1 MLYAYNAYQPI
12 ISLLEQGYCS
22 RISRGNYR
30 AHQSKIY
37 RTLQQNSPTTFFASL
52 YFFEI
57 SPSCKSWQI
66 LPPAVLRRRYGPLRA
81 GCWSPP
87 ARECC
92 VGRWRQVM
100 VEQVRHTMDAALL
113 IDAAVHLADQG
124 VPLLPPRPP
133 LPSLPPPPLL
143 AQPSFHAA
151 RTSLQ
156 PTNRASIPTILP
168 LTPSLHHNNLTIIWS
183 PDYVLPLCCAGAD

>member
-1 MLYAYNAYQPI
+1 M
-12 ISLLEQGYCS
+12 
-22 RISRGNYR
+22 
-30 AHQSKIY
+30 
-37 RTLQQNSPTTFFASL
+37 
-52 YFFEI
+52 
-57 SPSCKSWQI
+57 
-66 LPPAVLRRRYGPLRA
+66 LRRRYGPLRA

-87 ARECC
+87 AREGC

-156 PTNRASIPTILP
+156 PTNRASIPTILG
-168 LTPSLHHNNLTIIWS
+168 LTPSLHHNNLTIIWAENQHNLS
-183 PDYVLPLCCAGAD
+183 GQWSHVYCHTVVEEGTGLPGSAAKVNLVSYWSDATNCALIG